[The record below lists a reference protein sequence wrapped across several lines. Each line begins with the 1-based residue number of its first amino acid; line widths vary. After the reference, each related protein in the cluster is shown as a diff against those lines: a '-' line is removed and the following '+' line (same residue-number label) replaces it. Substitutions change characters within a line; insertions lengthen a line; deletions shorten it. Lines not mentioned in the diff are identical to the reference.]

1 MKILVLTL
9 SLAIMLSGLG
19 YSQIVERDIREFQD
33 TALTNT
39 SVLDQAS
46 ASFAGNAPNVTLK
59 TYKLNALIGKGTWDM
74 YIYNTLPTLTV
85 ERTDSLQAF
94 SDDLLNQLGG
104 LLNFSLSRQAYFA
117 NGGDAINKDI
127 KGGIFNFRLG
137 SKVLDSRTRAPGEDI
152 FIPVLQSSLDLQ
164 YRIPLVDPKKESRS
178 TKDLKQFA
186 VGNLSFRFYG
196 TFMRV
201 LNEGLYNKYYTSE
214 RGIPPRKTLLTGNME
229 VNLFITNAVFISA
242 GYTISNEANIP
253 ERAFFS
259 VSYAR

>member
-1 MKILVLTL
+1 MRILMLTL
-9 SLAIMLSGLG
+9 ILTCLITGLG
-19 YSQIVERDIREFQD
+19 YGQIVERNIREFQD
-33 TALTNT
+33 TTLTSA

-46 ASFAGNAPNVTLK
+46 ASFTGTAPNVTLK

-85 ERTDSLQAF
+85 DRTDSLQAF

-137 SKVLDSRTRAPGEDI
+137 SKVLDSRTRAPGEEI

-164 YRIPLVDPKKESRS
+164 YRIPLVDPKKEGRS
-178 TKDLKQFA
+178 AEDLKQLA

-196 TFMRV
+196 SFMRV
-201 LNEGLYNKYYTSE
+201 LNEGLYNEYFTSE
-214 RGIPPRKTLLTGNME
+214 RGIPPRKMLLTGNME

-259 VSYAR
+259 ISYAR

>member
-1 MKILVLTL
+1 MKTFLL
-9 SLAIMLSGLG
+9 SLAFLCLLG
-19 YSQIVERDIREFQD
+19 PYCRAQIVERDIREFQD
-33 TALTNT
+33 TALTST

-46 ASFAGNAPNVTLK
+46 ASFTGTSPNVTLK
-59 TYKLNALIGKGTWDM
+59 TYKLNALIGNGTWDLF
-74 YIYNTLPTLTV
+74 IYNTLPTLTI

-104 LLNFSLSRQAYFA
+104 LLNFSLSREAYFA
-117 NGGDAINKDI
+117 NGGDELNKDI

-137 SKVLDSRTRAPGEDI
+137 SKVLDSRARSAGNDI

-164 YRIPLVDPKKESRS
+164 YRIPLVDPKKKNPGASS
-178 TKDLKQFA
+178 LKDFA
-186 VGNLSFRFYG
+186 VGNLSVRLYG

-201 LNEGLYNKYYTSE
+201 LNQDLYNQYYTSE
-214 RGIPPRKTLLTGNME
+214 RGVPPRKTLLTANAE

-259 VSYAR
+259 ISYAR